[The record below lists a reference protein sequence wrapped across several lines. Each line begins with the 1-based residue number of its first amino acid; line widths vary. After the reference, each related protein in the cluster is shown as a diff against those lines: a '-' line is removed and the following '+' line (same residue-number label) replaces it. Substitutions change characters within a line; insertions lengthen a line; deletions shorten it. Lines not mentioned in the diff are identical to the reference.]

1 VSPDAGGVERARA
14 IAKRL
19 NANLAIID
27 KRREGPNQAVAMH
40 LIGEVRGRDAVVI
53 DDMIDTAGT
62 LAQAVTTVKREGA
75 RRILACGVHA
85 VLSGPAIDRIS
96 ASPLEETVVTN
107 SIPVSDAKRAAR
119 ITVLSVAPLLG
130 EAIRRIHD
138 EESVSTLFV

>member
-1 VSPDAGGVERARA
+1 VERARA

-19 NANLAIID
+19 NAGLAIID

-40 LIGEVRGRDAVVI
+40 LIGDVRDRDAVVI

-62 LAQAVTTVKREGA
+62 LVQAVSAVEDGGA
-75 RRILACGVHA
+75 RRILACGVHP
-85 VLSGPAIDRIS
+85 VLSGPAIERIT
-96 ASPLEETVVTN
+96 ASPLEEVVVTN
-107 SIPVSDAKRAAR
+107 SIPVAPPKRIPR
-119 ITVLSVAPLLG
+119 LTLLSVAPLLG